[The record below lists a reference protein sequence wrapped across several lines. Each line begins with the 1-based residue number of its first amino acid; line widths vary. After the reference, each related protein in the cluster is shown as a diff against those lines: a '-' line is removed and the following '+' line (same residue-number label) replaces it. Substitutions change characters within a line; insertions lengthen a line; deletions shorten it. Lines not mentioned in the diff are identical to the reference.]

1 MTMSRWFAIAA
12 LGAATACSS
21 SSTGYGGNPPP
32 PPPPPAGGH
41 STTITVGAS
50 GNTFSPTPDTIHAGT
65 ITFHWAA
72 NAITHNVTWISGPL
86 PLPASSVDKMGGD
99 ADYQAVLRA
108 GQYDYHC
115 THHSLMTGRIVVL
128 P

>member
-1 MTMSRWFAIAA
+1 MTMTRWFAIAA

-32 PPPPPAGGH
+32 PPPPASGGH
-41 STTITVGAS
+41 LTTITVS
-50 GNTFSPTPDTIHAGT
+50 NNQFTPTPDTIHAGT
-65 ITFHWAA
+65 ITY
-72 NAITHNVTWISGPL
+72 NVTWISGPL

-115 THHSLMTGRIVVL
+115 THHSLMTGRIVIL

>member
-1 MTMSRWFAIAA
+1 MTMTRWFAIAA

-32 PPPPPAGGH
+32 PPPPASGGH
-41 STTITVGAS
+41 LTTITVS
-50 GNTFSPTPDTIHAGT
+50 NNQFTPTPDTIHAGT

-72 NAITHNVTWISGPL
+72 NAIIHNVTWISGPL
-86 PLPASSVDKMGGD
+86 PLPRSSVDKMGGD
-99 ADYQAVLRA
+99 ADYQVVLQA
-108 GQYDYHC
+108 GQYDYYC

>member
-12 LGAATACSS
+12 LAAAAGCSS
-21 SSTGYGGNPPP
+21 STSYGGNPPP
-32 PPPPPAGGH
+32 PPPPPPASGGH
-41 STTITVGAS
+41 LTTITVS
-50 GNTFSPTPDTIHAGT
+50 NNQFTPTPDTINAGT

-86 PLPASSVDKMGGD
+86 PLPTNSVDKMGGA
-99 ADYQAVLRA
+99 ADYQAVLQA